1 MKICWGKF
9 YALGAMLGSL
19 VVFVLIPGSF
29 GQAAD
34 SARPTP
40 LRLAYSA
47 MTVNQAIPWISVEA
61 GHFKKG

>member
-1 MKICWGKF
+1 MQSLCSN
-9 YALGAMLGSL
+9 LGACAVGLILVTGF
-19 VVFVLIPGSF
+19 VVFMDGVGI
-29 GQAAD
+29 AAD
-34 SARPTP
+34 SARPIP

>member
-1 MKICWGKF
+1 MKILWGKG
-9 YALGAMLGSL
+9 YTRVAVLASVVALILTLGDDGLS
-19 VVFVLIPGSF
+19 
-29 GQAAD
+29 AD
-34 SARPTP
+34 SVRPTP